1 MRSLSR
7 AVGAVL
13 VTIALSASAAQAQG
27 AEFSLGG
34 GLGIPLSN
42 FDDVAKLGWHGLAAV
57 SFVPTGSPVGIQVDG
72 QYHQFKLDENVVGAG
87 SLKDRF
93 IFGTANAVFKFKTA
107 ETSPVRPYL
116 IGGVGVYNFKTTGS
130 SDVGNVIDTDNS
142 TTKFGINGGAGF
154 DFKAG
159 SAGLFVEG
167 RFHNV
172 FTSGSDINFIPIT
185 VGIRF
190 GGH

>member
-1 MRSLSR
+1 MRVVSR
-7 AVGAVL
+7 AVAAVL
-13 VTIALSASAAQAQG
+13 VTMALSASAARAQG

-42 FDDVAKLGWHGLAAV
+42 FDDIAKLGWHGLAAV
-57 SFVPTGSPVGIQVDG
+57 SFVPTGSPVGIQIDG
-72 QYHQFKLDENVVGAG
+72 QYHQFKLDNDVVGPG

-93 IFGTANAVFKFKTA
+93 IFGTADAVFKFKTA

-116 IGGVGVYNFKTTGS
+116 IGGAGVYNFKTTGS
-130 SDVGNVIDTDNS
+130 SDVGTVISTDNS
-142 TTKFGINGGAGF
+142 TTKFGVNGGAGF

-167 RFHNV
+167 RFHNI
-172 FTSGSDINFIPIT
+172 FTSGKDVKFIPIT
-185 VGIRF
+185 VGVRF

>member
-1 MRSLSR
+1 MRRISR
-7 AVGAVL
+7 TVAAVL
-13 VTIALSASAAQAQG
+13 TTMVLSASAARAQG
-27 AEFSLGG
+27 AEISLGG
-34 GLGIPLSN
+34 GLGVPLSN

-57 SFVPTGSPVGIQVDG
+57 SFVPTGSPVGIQIDG
-72 QYHQFKLDENVVGAG
+72 QYHQFKLDEDVFARND
-87 SLKDRF
+87 LKDRF
-93 IFGTANAVFKFKTA
+93 IFGTANAVFKFKTS
-107 ETSPVRPYL
+107 ETSPVRPYI
-116 IGGVGVYNFKTTGS
+116 IGGAGVYNFKTTGAD
-130 SDVGNVIDTDNS
+130 DVETVVGTSGS

-167 RFHNV
+167 RFHNI

>member
-1 MRSLSR
+1 MRSVSR
-7 AVGAVL
+7 TVAAVL
-13 VTIALSASAAQAQG
+13 ITMALSASAARAQG

-42 FDDVAKLGWHGLAAV
+42 FDDIAKLGWHGLAAV
-57 SFVPTGSPVGIQVDG
+57 SFVPTGSPVGIQIDG
-72 QYHQFKLDENVVGAG
+72 QYHQFKLDNDVVGPG

-93 IFGTANAVFKFKTA
+93 VFGTANAVFKFKTA

-116 IGGVGVYNFKTTGS
+116 IGGAGVYNFKTTGS
-130 SDVGNVIDTDNS
+130 SDVGTVLDTDNS

-167 RFHNV
+167 RFHNI
-172 FTSGSDINFIPIT
+172 FTSGKDIEFIPIT

>member
-1 MRSLSR
+1 M
-7 AVGAVL
+7 
-13 VTIALSASAAQAQG
+13 ALSASAARAQG

-42 FDDVAKLGWHGLAAV
+42 FDDIAKLGWHGLAAV
-57 SFVPTGSPVGIQVDG
+57 SFVPTGSPVGIQIDG
-72 QYHQFKLDENVVGAG
+72 QYHQFKLDNDVVGPG

-93 IFGTANAVFKFKTA
+93 IFGTADAVFKFKTA

-116 IGGVGVYNFKTTGS
+116 IGGAGVYNFKTTGS
-130 SDVGNVIDTDNS
+130 SDVGTVISTDNS
-142 TTKFGINGGAGF
+142 TTKFGVNGGAGF

-167 RFHNV
+167 RFHNI
-172 FTSGSDINFIPIT
+172 FTSGKDVKFIPIT